1 VFSPG
6 PMLVFAGRYMAG
18 KSALNGPVVI
28 LDFGNLVGPPV
39 ELASFVANGDPGN
52 DMPTCKGFD

>member
-1 VFSPG
+1 
-6 PMLVFAGRYMAG
+6 MLVFAGRYMAG